1 MTRKSMIYFGL
12 VGFLWGIPYLLMKVA
27 VEDFPP
33 SAVVAGR
40 TLIGASILIPI
51 AIYRKKFKGAV
62 LGFKFVAFY
71 ALLEMIGPWIL
82 ITTAEQKIS
91 SGLAGLLVST
101 VPIFATIITSM
112 RGDHSVWQ
120 FKRIVGIVVGFLGL
134 ILVVGIESLTGSA
147 DLLSIVMVLIASV
160 SYAYAVIMILSNLPL
175 VDGIAINGLAMAMTT
190 IFWGPVAIAQWPASI
205 SMNSVISLVALG
217 IFSTAFAFI
226 LFFKLMDEIGPAR
239 GSLVTYLNTAVAV
252 VLGVIIL
259 KEPLTAGIILGLPLV
274 LIGSYLAS
282 RKSQEKK
289 TELLRPVT
297 EP

>member
-1 MTRKSMIYFGL
+1 MSRKSLFHFIL
-12 VGFLWGIPYLLMKVA
+12 VGILWGIPYLLMKVA

-33 SAVVAGR
+33 AAVVAGR
-40 TLIGASILIPI
+40 TLIGAAILIPI

-82 ITTAEQKIS
+82 ISTAQQKIN

-101 VPIFATIITSM
+101 VPIFATIIISLK
-112 RGDHSVWQ
+112 GDHSVWE
-120 FKRIVGIVVGFLGL
+120 FKRIIGIIVGFLGL

-160 SYAYAVIMILSNLPL
+160 SYAYAVIMILANLPL
-175 VDGIAINGLAMAMTT
+175 VDGIAINGFAMALTT
-190 IFWGPVAIAQWPASI
+190 LFWGPIAIAQWPSSI
-205 SMNSVISLVALG
+205 SLNSALSLIALG
-217 IFSTAFAFI
+217 VFSTAIAFI
-226 LFFKLMDEIGPAR
+226 LYFKLMDEIGAAR
-239 GSLVTYLNTAVAV
+239 GSLVTYVNTAVAV

-259 KEPLTAGIILGLPLV
+259 KEPLTAGIVVGLPLV

-282 RKSQEKK
+282 RKSQ
-289 TELLRPVT
+289 VS
-297 EP
+297 

>member
-1 MTRKSMIYFGL
+1 MIYFGL

-33 SAVVAGR
+33 AAVVAGR

-51 AIYRKKFKGAV
+51 AIYRKKFNGAV

-120 FKRIVGIVVGFLGL
+120 FKRIFGIVVGFLGL

-175 VDGIAINGLAMAMTT
+175 VDGIAINGLAMALTT
-190 IFWGPVAIAQWPASI
+190 IFWGPVAIAQWPSNI
-205 SMNSVISLVALG
+205 SMNSALSLIALG
-217 IFSTAFAFI
+217 VLSTAVAVI
-226 LFFKLMDEIGPAR
+226 LFFKLMEDIGPAR
-239 GSLVTYLNTAVAV
+239 GSLVTYVNTAVAV

-259 KEPLTAGIILGLPLV
+259 KEPLTAGILIGLPLV
-274 LIGSYLAS
+274 LVGSYLAS
-282 RKSQEKK
+282 KKSQDK
-289 TELLRPVT
+289 VAD
-297 EP
+297 

>member
-1 MTRKSMIYFGL
+1 MIYFSL

-33 SAVVAGR
+33 AAVVAGR
-40 TLIGASILIPI
+40 TLIGGAILIPI

-82 ITTAEQKIS
+82 ISTAQQKIN

-101 VPIFATIITSM
+101 VPIFATIIISL

-120 FKRIVGIVVGFLGL
+120 FRRIIGIVVGFLGL

-147 DLLSIVMVLIASV
+147 DLLSIAMVLIASV
-160 SYAYAVIMILSNLPL
+160 SYAYAVIMILANLPL
-175 VDGIAINGLAMAMTT
+175 VDGIAINGLAMAISTV
-190 IFWGPVAIAQWPASI
+190 FWGPVAIAQWPSNI
-205 SMNSVISLVALG
+205 SMNSALSLIALG

-226 LFFKLMDEIGPAR
+226 LFFKLIEEIGPAR
-239 GSLVTYLNTAVAV
+239 GSLVTYVNTAVAV

-259 KEPLTAGIILGLPLV
+259 KEPLTIGIVIGLPLV

-282 RKSQEKK
+282 KKSQEKI
-289 TELLRPVT
+289 VN
-297 EP
+297 

>member
-1 MTRKSMIYFGL
+1 MSRKSLFHFVL
-12 VGFLWGIPYLLMKVA
+12 VGILWGIPYLLMKVA

-33 SAVVAGR
+33 AAVVAGR

-82 ITTAEQKIS
+82 ITTAEQEIN
-91 SGLAGLLVST
+91 SGLTGLLVST
-101 VPIFATIITSM
+101 VPIFATIITSL

-120 FKRIVGIVVGFLGL
+120 FKRIVGIV
-134 ILVVGIESLTGSA
+134 IVGIESLTGSS
-147 DLLSIVMVLIASV
+147 DPLSIAMVILASMG
-160 SYAYAVIMILSNLPL
+160 YAYAVIMVTSNLPL
-175 VDGIAINGLAMAMTT
+175 VDGIAINGLAMALTT
-190 IFWGPVAIAQWPASI
+190 IFWAPVAIAQWPSSI
-205 SMNSVISLVALG
+205 SLNSALSIVALG
-217 IFSTAFAFI
+217 IFSTAIAFI

-259 KEPLTAGIILGLPLV
+259 KEPLTVGIIIGLPLV

-282 RKSQEKK
+282 RKSQEKIAN
-289 TELLRPVT
+289 
-297 EP
+297 

>member
-1 MTRKSMIYFGL
+1 MSRKSLVYFIL
-12 VGFLWGIPYLLMKVA
+12 VGILWGIPYLLMKVA

-33 SAVVAGR
+33 AAVVAGR
-40 TLIGASILIPI
+40 TLIGASILIPV
-51 AIYRKKFKGAV
+51 AIYRRKFKGAV

-71 ALLEMIGPWIL
+71 ALMEMIGPWIL

-120 FKRIVGIVVGFLGL
+120 FKRIFGIVVGFIGL
-134 ILVVGIESLTGSA
+134 ILVVGIESLTGNS
-147 DLLSIVMVLIASV
+147 DFLSIVMVLA
-160 SYAYAVIMILSNLPL
+160 NLPL
-175 VDGIAINGLAMAMTT
+175 VDGIAINGLAMALTT
-190 IFWGPVAIAQWPASI
+190 IFWGPVAIAQWPSSI
-205 SMNSVISLVALG
+205 SLNSALSLIALG

-226 LFFKLMDEIGPAR
+226 LFFKLMQDIGPAR
-239 GSLVTYLNTAVAV
+239 GSLVTYLNTAIAV

-259 KEPLTAGIILGLPLV
+259 KEPLTAGIIIGLPLV

-282 RKSQEKK
+282 RKTQEI
-289 TELLRPVT
+289 
-297 EP
+297 

>member
-1 MTRKSMIYFGL
+1 MIYFGL

-82 ITTAEQKIS
+82 ITTAEQKMS

-205 SMNSVISLVALG
+205 SMNSAISLVALG

-226 LFFKLMDEIGPAR
+226 LFFKLLDEIGPAR

-259 KEPLTAGIILGLPLV
+259 KEPLTAGIIIGLPLV

-282 RKSQEKK
+282 RKSQEKYI
-289 TELLRPVT
+289 EL
-297 EP
+297 

>member
-1 MTRKSMIYFGL
+1 
-12 VGFLWGIPYLLMKVA
+12 
-27 VEDFPP
+27 
-33 SAVVAGR
+33 
-40 TLIGASILIPI
+40 
-51 AIYRKKFKGAV
+51 
-62 LGFKFVAFY
+62 
-71 ALLEMIGPWIL
+71 MIGPWIL
-82 ITTAEQKIS
+82 ITTAEQEIN
-91 SGLAGLLVST
+91 SGLTGLLVST
-101 VPIFATIITSM
+101 VPIFATIITSL

-190 IFWGPVAIAQWPASI
+190 IFWGPVAIAQWPSSI
-205 SMNSVISLVALG
+205 SMNSAISLVALG

-226 LFFKLMDEIGPAR
+226 LFFKLLDEIGPAR

-259 KEPLTAGIILGLPLV
+259 KEPLTAGIIIGLPLV

-282 RKSQEKK
+282 RKSQDK
-289 TELLRPVT
+289 TAL
-297 EP
+297 

>member
-1 MTRKSMIYFGL
+1 MSRKSLFHFVL
-12 VGFLWGIPYLLMKVA
+12 VGILWGIPYLLMKVA

-33 SAVVAGR
+33 AAVVAGR
-40 TLIGASILIPI
+40 TLIGAAILIPI

-82 ITTAEQKIS
+82 ISTAQQKIN

-101 VPIFATIITSM
+101 VPIFATIIISLK
-112 RGDHSVWQ
+112 GDHSVWE
-120 FKRIVGIVVGFLGL
+120 FKRIIGIVVGFLGL

-160 SYAYAVIMILSNLPL
+160 SYAYAVIMILANLPL
-175 VDGIAINGLAMAMTT
+175 VDGIAINGFAMALTT
-190 IFWGPVAIAQWPASI
+190 LFWGPIAIAQWPSSI
-205 SMNSVISLVALG
+205 SLNSALSLIALG
-217 IFSTAFAFI
+217 IFSTAIAFI
-226 LFFKLMDEIGPAR
+226 LYFKLMDEIGAAR
-239 GSLVTYLNTAVAV
+239 GSLVTYVNTAVAV

-259 KEPLTAGIILGLPLV
+259 KEPLTAGIVVGLPLV

-282 RKSQEKK
+282 RKSQ
-289 TELLRPVT
+289 VS
-297 EP
+297 

>member
-1 MTRKSMIYFGL
+1 MSRKSLFHFAL
-12 VGFLWGIPYLLMKVA
+12 VGILWGIPYLLMKVA

-33 SAVVAGR
+33 AAVVAGR

-82 ITTAEQKIS
+82 ISTAQQKIN

-101 VPIFATIITSM
+101 VPIFATIIISL

-120 FKRIVGIVVGFLGL
+120 FKRIIGIVVGFLGL

-147 DLLSIVMVLIASV
+147 DLLSIAMVLIASV
-160 SYAYAVIMILSNLPL
+160 SYAYAVIMILANLPL
-175 VDGIAINGLAMAMTT
+175 VDGIAINGLAMAIST
-190 IFWGPVAIAQWPASI
+190 IFWGPVAIAQWPSNI
-205 SMNSVISLVALG
+205 SMNSALSLIALG

-226 LFFKLMDEIGPAR
+226 LFFKLIEEIGPAR
-239 GSLVTYLNTAVAV
+239 GSLVTYVNTAVAV

-259 KEPLTAGIILGLPLV
+259 KEPLTIGIVIGLPLV

-282 RKSQEKK
+282 KKSQEI
-289 TELLRPVT
+289 
-297 EP
+297 

>member
-1 MTRKSMIYFGL
+1 
-12 VGFLWGIPYLLMKVA
+12 MKVA

-33 SAVVAGR
+33 AAVVAGR
-40 TLIGASILIPI
+40 TLIGALVLIPI

-82 ITTAEQKIS
+82 ISTAQQKIN

-101 VPIFATIITSM
+101 VPIFATIIISL

-120 FKRIVGIVVGFLGL
+120 FRRIIGIVVGFLGL

-160 SYAYAVIMILSNLPL
+160 SYAYAVIMILANLPL
-175 VDGIAINGLAMAMTT
+175 VDGIAINGLAMALTT
-190 IFWGPVAIAQWPASI
+190 LFWGPIAIAQWPSSI
-205 SMNSVISLVALG
+205 SVNSALSLIALG
-217 IFSTAFAFI
+217 VLSTAFAFV
-226 LFFKLMDEIGPAR
+226 LFFKLMEDIGPAR

-252 VLGVIIL
+252 VLGVVIL
-259 KEPLTAGIILGLPLV
+259 KEPLTAGIIIGLPLV

-282 RKSQEKK
+282 RQSQ
-289 TELLRPVT
+289 VN
-297 EP
+297 